1 MAPLAASASSTT
13 RTVLGDTLIEAI
25 MQFIVQ
31 RANGRGRG
39 KGLTP
44 YPPTLRV
51 ARHQA
56 AYPLPPYPKTHISS
70 QEFVTSSSMKTLL
83 SARAW
88 RSVGRFGASSA
99 VSYPS
104 SIYRTLC
111 QPLVR

>member
-1 MAPLAASASSTT
+1 MWQLVSRLLGASCLFLPFLHSLALILCGGDPQAGEVFT
-13 RTVLGDTLIEAI
+13 R
-25 MQFIVQ
+25 Q
-31 RANGRGRG
+31 
-39 KGLTP
+39 
-44 YPPTLRV
+44 
-51 ARHQA
+51 
-56 AYPLPPYPKTHISS
+56 ISS

>member
-1 MAPLAASASSTT
+1 MCRYFGPDG
-13 RTVLGDTLIEAI
+13 V
-25 MQFIVQ
+25 
-31 RANGRGRG
+31 
-39 KGLTP
+39 
-44 YPPTLRV
+44 
-51 ARHQA
+51 
-56 AYPLPPYPKTHISS
+56 ISS